1 MIQVITVPDEDF
13 AAYRKTVDF
22 IQRYIFPGGMLLC
35 PAQMAQLTNDA
46 GLTLDDGFM
55 FGADYSRTLD
65 LWQIE
70 FQRHWPTIQSLGFDE
85 RFKRMWEYYLDYT
98 SAGFRSGAT
107 NVGQFLL
114 RNNK

>member
-1 MIQVITVPDEDF
+1 MIQVITVPDEEF

-35 PAQMAQLTNDA
+35 PEQMAQLSKGA
-46 GLTLDDGFM
+46 GLTLDEEFL
-55 FGADYSRTLD
+55 FGTDYAHTLE
-65 LWQIE
+65 LWQVE

-114 RNNK
+114 RKP